1 MGPRLKGIVLSE
13 FHEVKNNNNNKLLV
27 HKNVNPKFSGLKNI
41 EYWNWG
47 NVNIKSD
54 VISHFNNWAR

>member
-1 MGPRLKGIVLSE
+1 MEPRLKGIVLSE

-47 NVNIKSD
+47 NVNIKSN